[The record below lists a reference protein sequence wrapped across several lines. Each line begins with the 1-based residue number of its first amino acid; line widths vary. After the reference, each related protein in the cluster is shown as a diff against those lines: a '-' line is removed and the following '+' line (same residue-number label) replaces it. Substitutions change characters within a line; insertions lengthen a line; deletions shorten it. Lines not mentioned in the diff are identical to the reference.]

1 MGSQIKHQTICKI
14 SLEDGARCGHVIV
27 TAPEMKV
34 PEIGLP
40 TDEKVKA
47 FVQAI
52 AGHMMKKHPQ
62 LAAIMMNTWEQF
74 LGHQALCFTDSEDP
88 NVPLFM
94 AQYSAYLASISIVT
108 VSDEALETLVGRM
121 DFTLDDPRRAQVIQ
135 AMKYLRSIM
144 SRQVVPAGNPG

>member
-1 MGSQIKHQTICKI
+1 MGSQIKYRTVCKI
-14 SLEDGARCGHVIV
+14 LLEDGARCGHVIV

-34 PEIGLP
+34 PEIGSP
-40 TDEKVKA
+40 TDEKVKV

-62 LAAIMMNTWEQF
+62 LAAMMMNTWEQF

-94 AQYSAYLASISIVT
+94 VQYSAYLASVSIVT
-108 VSDEALETLVGRM
+108 VSDEALETLVGQM
-121 DFTLDDPRRAQVIQ
+121 DFTLEDPRRAQVIQ
-135 AMKYLRSIM
+135 GMKYLRDFM
-144 SRQVVPAGNPG
+144 SRKVVPAGNQG

>member
-1 MGSQIKHQTICKI
+1 MPGKYQTVCKI
-14 SLEDGARCGHVIV
+14 PLEDGARCGHVIV

-34 PEIGLP
+34 PEIGSP
-40 TDEKVKA
+40 TDEKVKT

-52 AGHMMKKHPQ
+52 VAHMMKKHPQ
-62 LAAIMMNTWEQF
+62 FAGTLMNVWEQF
-74 LGHQALCFTDSEDP
+74 LGFSALGFTDSEDP

-121 DFTLDDPRRAQVIQ
+121 DFTMDDPRRAQVVQ
-135 AMKYLRSIM
+135 GMKYLRDFM
-144 SRQVVPAGNPG
+144 SRKVVPAGNLG